1 MLSRG
6 GCVAQRKHGCFP
18 PSSPPIFFLCTG
30 EFVNSIGIEPIKW
43 ISQMQL
49 EVTSRTKHYKKF
61 RFKSRIDTHEKFIE
75 PVPLLN
81 KSHHRAFV
89 FFSRNS
95 AENRKHPDHL
105 FLSTKFFFSIERK
118 TEDVTNIIV
127 WRKAREKNSTKKI
140 GSRKEQLIC
149 SVWHLFLSLF
159 VPELE
164 WSLVWAQKSS

>member
-18 PSSPPIFFLCTG
+18 PSSPPRFFLFTA

-61 RFKSRIDTHEKFIE
+61 RFKSRIETHEKFIQ
-75 PVPLLN
+75 PLPLWN

-105 FLSTKFFFSIERK
+105 FCRQSFFSPL
-118 TEDVTNIIV
+118 
-127 WRKAREKNSTKKI
+127 REKQKMSPTSLFEEKRGKKI
-140 GSRKEQLIC
+140 RQKKSA
-149 SVWHLFLSLF
+149 
-159 VPELE
+159 PE
-164 WSLVWAQKSS
+164 KNN